1 MFDTARDGIGALVGE
16 GRRRGIVIVGRDG
29 CEEVGRDGRE
39 EEEEEEEEA
48 PGGGGEGDRRRGRPA
63 REA

>member
-1 MFDTARDGIGALVGE
+1 MFDTARDGIGASVGE

-29 CEEVGRDGRE
+29 CEEVGRDGW
-39 EEEEEEEEA
+39 EEEEEEEA